1 MREIKIPIPE
11 IGLIAGTRMALGVGV
26 GLLLADRLS
35 REQRQ
40 AAGIALV
47 AIGGLT
53 TFPLVADV
61 LARRR
66 CARAE
71 HHHESHEQRV
81 ATPFAG

>member
-1 MREIKIPIPE
+1 MREIRIPVPE
-11 IGLIAGTRMALGVGV
+11 IGLIAGTRMALGVGI
-26 GLLLADRLS
+26 GLLLADQLS

-53 TFPLVADV
+53 TFPLVADI
-61 LARRR
+61 LGRRR

-71 HHHESHEQRV
+71 HQEPHEQRV